1 MIPPPN
7 IPDLTAYLAAP
18 PDLSSPAK
26 PVVGWTDPY
35 YPIHGRSPLR
45 NGYRVPGAWVE
56 ECDSEASSPST
67 VSWRTGSEGT
77 VVESPATSVESE
89 VDGDGGMCGGEMC
102 EDELGEEEL
111 GGGEEDEEEEY
122 DPEYATYLLA
132 SMLAEEEMKERREN
146 EEKERK
152 ENEEI
157 YRIRKKLSRK
167 NDWDGRIECVLGEKM
182 LHFKIIRHLKG
193 CEIKSKIHE
202 EVKMERDIISRDL
215 TGTEGLDG
223 HRQLRSYFDST
234 VKKRKR
240 DVGEDGG
247 EIEHVERKKRRVGKV
262 PRGILKTYLQR
273 RGGNVVGMVC

>member
-1 MIPPPN
+1 M
-7 IPDLTAYLAAP
+7 A
-18 PDLSSPAK
+18 
-26 PVVGWTDPY
+26 VG
-35 YPIHGRSPLR
+35 
-45 NGYRVPGAWVE
+45 
-56 ECDSEASSPST
+56 
-67 VSWRTGSEGT
+67 
-77 VVESPATSVESE
+77 SPATSVESE
-89 VDGDGGMCGGEMC
+89 VDGDGGMCGGDMY
-102 EDELGEEEL
+102 EEEL
-111 GGGEEDEEEEY
+111 GDGEEDEEEEY

-146 EEKERK
+146 EEKEMKERK

-157 YRIRKKLSRK
+157 YRIRNKLSRK
-167 NDWDGRIECVLGEKM
+167 NVWDGRIECVFGEKM

-193 CEIKSKIHE
+193 CEMGSRIHE
-202 EVKMERDIISRDL
+202 EVKMERDVISRDS

-240 DVGEDGG
+240 GVREDGG

-262 PRGILKTYLQR
+262 PRSILKTYLQM